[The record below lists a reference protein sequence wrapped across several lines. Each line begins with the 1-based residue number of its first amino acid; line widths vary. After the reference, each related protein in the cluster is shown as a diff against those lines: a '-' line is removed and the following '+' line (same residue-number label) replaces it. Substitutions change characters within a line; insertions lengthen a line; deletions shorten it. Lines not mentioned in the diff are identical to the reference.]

1 MSNNLEL
8 IKQLR
13 EESGAGMV
21 DCQKALNESGGDMD
35 KALEILRKQGIA
47 KAAKRS
53 DRETAEGVIKAEA
66 SGGVGYMVEINS
78 ETDFVAR
85 NEKFQKF
92 ADDVLALIKEKE
104 PKDIEELMALEMN
117 DSTVKEALENL
128 SGVIGEKLSL
138 KRFAILKSE
147 GTVAAYLH
155 MGGRIGV
162 LVALS
167 EKDTDE
173 LAHNMAMQIA
183 ASDPKYIS
191 PDEVPAEEIEKEKE
205 IYREQ
210 LRSQGKPENIIDKI
224 LTGKINKYFEE
235 VCLLKQDYIK
245 EEKKKVEDIL
255 GGVKVEKFIRY
266 SL

>member
-1 MSNNLEL
+1 MSSNLEL

-13 EESGAGMV
+13 EKSGAGMV
-21 DCQKALNESGGDMD
+21 DCQKALAESGGDMN

-53 DRETAEGVIKAEA
+53 DRETAEGIIKAEA

-85 NEKFQKF
+85 NEKFQRF
-92 ADDVLALIKEKE
+92 ADDVLALIKKKE
-104 PKDIEELMALEMN
+104 PQDLEELMALEIG
-117 DSTVKEALENL
+117 SGTVKEALENL
-128 SGVIGEKLSL
+128 SGVIGEKLFL
-138 KRFAILKSE
+138 KRFAILKST

-162 LVALS
+162 LVSLN
-167 EKDTDE
+167 EKDKDG
-173 LAHNMAMQIA
+173 LAYDIAMQIA
-183 ASDPKYIS
+183 AADPKYIS
-191 PDEVPAEEIEKEKE
+191 PDDVPSEEIEKEKE

-210 LRSQGKPENIIDKI
+210 LRTEGKPENIIDKI

-235 VCLLKQDYIK
+235 ICLLKQDYIK
-245 EEKKKVEDIL
+245 DDKKKVEDIL
-255 GGVKVEKFIRY
+255 GGAEVEKFIRY